1 MGITIEQ
8 HRARIGAHNCMRGDV
23 RHIILMLFQLVITI
37 IVLAMFV
44 RICYLNIYVRRFTQV
59 IESFTQITG
68 YIVYIPLLLR
78 MANDVEENPGP
89 TIYDVVD
96 PTKTICADF
105 SQGNAKK
112 FRQNAGKQCLAMH
125 VLDCNNI

>member
-8 HRARIGAHNCMRGDV
+8 HRARIGAHNCIRINKYLSFVLGDV
-23 RHIILMLFQLVITI
+23 RHIILTLFQLVITI

-59 IESFTQITG
+59 MESFTQITG

-89 TIYDVVD
+89 TIYVVVD

-112 FRQNAGKQCLAMH
+112 ISTKCW
-125 VLDCNNI
+125 

>member
-8 HRARIGAHNCMRGDV
+8 HRARIGAHNCIRINKYLSFVRGDV

-68 YIVYIPLLLR
+68 YIEYIPLLLR
-78 MANDVEENPGP
+78 MANDVEETLGRQYMMWLTHLKQSVP
-89 TIYDVVD
+89 IL
-96 PTKTICADF
+96 
-105 SQGNAKK
+105 AK
-112 FRQNAGKQCLAMH
+112 AMPKH
-125 VLDCNNI
+125 FDKMLVNNV

>member
-8 HRARIGAHNCMRGDV
+8 HRARIGAHNCIRINKYLSFVRGDV

-68 YIVYIPLLLR
+68 YIVYIPHCCEWQMMLKKPL
-78 MANDVEENPGP
+78 
-89 TIYDVVD
+89 
-96 PTKTICADF
+96 AD
-105 SQGNAKK
+105 
-112 FRQNAGKQCLAMH
+112 
-125 VLDCNNI
+125 NI